1 MSMALPLAIVVRVLL
16 AFVFLRAAW
25 HKARSLPHFQA
36 QLDAYQLLPDAVLP
50 AVARLFL
57 LLEIAV
63 ALTLPVWAWST
74 PVLVAGGLLAI
85 YTGAL
90 AISLLRGM
98 KNLDCGC
105 GGETAQAITW
115 ALVLRN
121 GFLIVLALIAMLP
134 TAQRGVS
141 LLEFATIV
149 PACIAVIL
157 VYCSVEL
164 AIANEQRQRRHLEMR
179 RGTRA

>member
-1 MSMALPLAIVVRVLL
+1 MTIAITLAIIVRVLL

-25 HKARSLPHFQA
+25 HKGRSLPHFQA
-36 QLDAYQLLPDAVLP
+36 QMGAYQLLPDAVLP
-50 AVARLFL
+50 FVARLFL

-63 ALTLPVWAWST
+63 ALTLPMWAWST
-74 PVLVAGGLLAI
+74 PPFIAGGLLAI

-90 AISLLRGM
+90 VISLRRGM
-98 KNLDCGC
+98 ENLDCGC
-105 GGETAQAITW
+105 GGESAQAITW

-121 GFLIVLALIAMLP
+121 GFLIVLALVAMLP

-141 LLEFATIV
+141 PLELAIVV

-164 AIANEQRQRRHLEMR
+164 AIANEQRQRRHIELR